1 MKFPIKYTVRN
12 FATRRLTTVVTV
24 LGIALVVF
32 VFAAVLMMAY
42 GVQKTL
48 QSTGSDDNVMVI
60 RKAATGEIASILSRE
75 AANIIKFMPQVA
87 RTTGAKPIASAET
100 VVIINLEKVG
110 SSAISNVAVR
120 GVSSEILEL
129 RPQVKI
135 VAGRLFSQG
144 AREIIVG
151 NSIAG
156 RFKGAELGE
165 AIRFGGGLW
174 TVVGIF
180 DTGGSGFDSEA
191 WGDIDQIMDAFRRS
205 SFSTLTFR
213 LRNPEDFGAFNAALQ
228 ADNRL
233 QEFEAKKEKQ
243 FFEEQSELMATFI
256 RVLGIFITA
265 IFSLGAT
272 IGATITMY
280 TAVANRTV
288 EVGVLRALGFGRGV
302 ILGAFLVESF
312 FVSLSGGSAGL
323 FLASFLQLFTVS
335 TLNFGSFSELAFTF
349 ALSPS
354 IVVSSLLFAALM
366 GLIGGFF
373 PAVQAA
379 RLSIVNALRAL

>member
-1 MKFPIKYTVRN
+1 MKFPIKYTLRN
-12 FATRRLTTVVTV
+12 FATRRLTTAVTL

-32 VFAAVLMMAY
+32 VFSAVLMMAY
-42 GVQKTL
+42 GIQKTL
-48 QSTGSDDNVMVI
+48 RSTGSEDNVLVV

-75 AANIIKFMPQVA
+75 AANIIKFMPQIA
-87 RTTGAKPIASAET
+87 RTTDARPIASAET
-100 VVIINLEKVG
+100 VVIINLEKV
-110 SSAISNVAVR
+110 SSNAISNVTVR
-120 GVSSEILEL
+120 GVSREVFEL

-135 VAGRLFSQG
+135 VAGRFFSPG

-151 NSIAG
+151 SSVAG
-156 RFKGAELGE
+156 RFKGAAIGE
-165 AIRFGGGLW
+165 TVRFGGNLW
-174 TVVGIF
+174 NVVGVF

-191 WGDIDQIMDAFRRS
+191 WGDVDQIMDAFRRS

-213 LRNPEDFGAFNAALQ
+213 LRNPDDYGAFTAAIQ

-233 QEFEAKKEKQ
+233 QEFEAKKERQ

-302 ILGAFLVESF
+302 ILSAFLAESLL
-312 FVSLSGGSAGL
+312 VSISGGSAGL
-323 FLASFLQLFTVS
+323 VLASFLQFFTVS

-354 IVVSSLLFAALM
+354 IVIFSMLFAVLM

-379 RLSIVNALRAL
+379 RLSIVTALRAT